1 MKLYRVT
8 FTTSLLVESEDP
20 ERAIKIAEDN
30 LVDEVRNRSS
40 RLLLEPVHVGSVDGL
55 RREERGS
62 LPWRSH
68 ARDLD
73 GEPERTVEEVLEGNQ

>member
-20 ERAIKIAEDN
+20 ERAIKIAEEC

-40 RLLLEPVHVGSVDGL
+40 RLLLDPKGGELLSPAGL
-55 RREERGS
+55 VCLS
-62 LPWRSH
+62 PWCMVS
-68 ARDLD
+68 
-73 GEPERTVEEVLEGNQ
+73 VEEP